1 MSLYLIGGFYFD
13 SFTLLFWFDLFLEAR
28 AEILTKRL
36 LVFWSISRHQ
46 NDISKLTNLYQALD
60 DFYKFE
66 KSIVYMTF
74 TIDFYINNKV
84 HVF

>member
-1 MSLYLIGGFYFD
+1 MPLIGWFYFD
-13 SFTLLFWFDLFLEAR
+13 SLSQPWYELFLEAR
-28 AEILTKRL
+28 AEILTKHL

-74 TIDFYINNKV
+74 TIDFYTYL
-84 HVF
+84 